1 MARYAHGHKRETK
14 ARILNAAMAL
24 FRSEGIEGV
33 GVAAVMNAADLT
45 HGGFYAHF
53 PSKEALLCEG
63 IAIAGEETASQ
74 HRAAAIGAPPG
85 SGLGRII
92 ARYLSRTHR
101 DRPEAGC
108 CIPALVSEISRH
120 PAATRQAF
128 TRRVRDMLTLLGE
141 FSDTSE
147 PDVTAIRVL
156 ATLVGSLE
164 LARAVSDPAL
174 SDKFLREGSRA
185 ASLLASDTH
194 PKTSASA
201 AT

>member
-33 GVAAVMNAADLT
+33 GVAAVMNARGLGSRWLLRAFPVEGSLAVRRDCERRR
-45 HGGFYAHF
+45 GDGFAT
-53 PSKEALLCEG
+53 SCGRDRRA
-63 IAIAGEETASQ
+63 AGLWPRPH
-74 HRAAAIGAPPG
+74 HRALPIPDA
-85 SGLGRII
+85 
-92 ARYLSRTHR
+92 SRSA
-101 DRPEAGC
+101 EAGC

-120 PAATRQAF
+120 PATTRQAF

-164 LARAVSDPAL
+164 LDRAVSDPAL